1 VLKSKTTDS
10 SAAGPKT
17 SEQVSLSPDKIA
29 EADDWAKQMGEAPIN
44 NERLALNKWFKVTH
58 VVIPQPMCHSLKLEV
73 W

>member
-44 NERLALNKWFKVTH
+44 NERLALNK
-58 VVIPQPMCHSLKLEV
+58 
-73 W
+73 